1 MKINMKEYNLDSF
14 SKKDVYSWD
23 EIISVI
29 ENLEEELHDYKNNDN
44 DEQNDTYESIME
56 DTMVDE
62 DRNTLAY
69 SINLERND

>member
-23 EIISVI
+23 EIIAVI
-29 ENLEEELHDYKNNDN
+29 EGLEEELHDYKNTD
-44 DEQNDTYESIME
+44 DEQVSELDEQF
-56 DTMVDE
+56 DE

-69 SINLERND
+69 DINLERGN

>member
-29 ENLEEELHDYKNNDN
+29 ESLEEELHEYKNKEVEEVGQD
-44 DEQNDTYESIME
+44 DYQY
-56 DTMVDE
+56 DE

-69 SINLERND
+69 SINLERGN